1 MKAVK
6 HALLGRKYVLDG
18 VYPEHVIRHL
28 SDLIR
33 AFRGMLNLD
42 IGASLKTIRKMKG
55 LSQRELAKRAGV
67 TNSTIS
73 MIEKNSVSPS
83 VSSLKKV
90 LSGIPMSLVDFFSI
104 ETSTDSERKVVYRS
118 DELLDIG
125 TGPLEFKL
133 IGRDYPNRAM
143 SVMNE
148 IYPPGSDT
156 GEEMLKHEGEE
167 AAMVIEG
174 KFELTV
180 GDEVYILEA
189 GDSYY
194 FNSELPH
201 RFRNPFDKPCRLVSA
216 TTPANF

>member
-1 MKAVK
+1 M
-6 HALLGRKYVLDG
+6 
-18 VYPEHVIRHL
+18 
-28 SDLIR
+28 
-33 AFRGMLNLD
+33 D
-42 IGASLKTIRKMKG
+42 IGANLKAVRKMKG

-90 LSGIPMSLVDFFSI
+90 LSGLPMSLVDFFSI
-104 ETSTDSERKVVYRS
+104 EESMPSEQKVVYRAG
-118 DELLDIG
+118 ELLDIG
-125 TGPLEFKL
+125 DGNLDYKL

-148 IYPPGSDT
+148 VYPPGSDT
-156 GEEMLKHEGEE
+156 GEEMLQHEGEE

-174 KFELTV
+174 KLEITI
-180 GDEVYILEA
+180 GDEVYVLSE

-201 RFRNPFDKPCRLVSA
+201 RFRNPFDKPCRIVSA